1 MTHNQPK
8 GRQGNFN
15 EASELP
21 VPHVCV
27 DPVGVARGSESA
39 RHLLML
45 ELLGRLR
52 RLITWPLLPRK
63 GAVRTAGEQGW
74 HRDKGPVLER
84 PYSHRLLRVSSTG
97 QWRLAI
103 RCHAQHWQDWPN
115 EPLAMSE
122 FELALH
128 PLAR

>member
-8 GRQGNFN
+8 GRLGNFN
-15 EASELP
+15 EASEL
-21 VPHVCV
+21 PHVCV

-52 RLITWPLLPRK
+52 RLITWPLRPRK

-84 PYSHRLLRVSSTG
+84 RSLSVTG
-97 QWRLAI
+97 QVRSGQVLT
-103 RCHAQHWQDWPN
+103 
-115 EPLAMSE
+115 
-122 FELALH
+122 
-128 PLAR
+128 